1 LTKFWETQGFIV
13 AITAPSGTGKTTVI
27 RKLIE
32 RDSRLRYSVSAT
44 TRPRREAE
52 VHGSDYFFISEHE
65 FDEKLEKSLFA
76 EWAEVHGYRYCTLKT
91 QIEEILK
98 QGGYVMM
105 DVDVQGARNLREIY
119 PDGIFIYLMPP
130 SMKELK
136 ARLSRR
142 GTEDEASFEQRLE
155 DAVAEIKCLKS
166 FDYLVINDELE
177 KTVDEIAWII
187 RSERLKV
194 ERISDLTKKIRD
206 YLEVEKE

>member
-1 LTKFWETQGFIV
+1 MTKFWETQGFIV

-76 EWAEVHGYRYCTLKT
+76 EWAEVHGYRYGTLKT

-155 DAVAEIKCLKS
+155 DAVTEIESLAS

-194 ERISDLTKKIRD
+194 GRISDLTKKIRD
-206 YLEVEKE
+206 YLEGKKE

>member
-1 LTKFWETQGFIV
+1 MTKFWETQGFIV

-32 RDSRLRYSVSAT
+32 RDSRLRYSISAT

-76 EWAEVHGYRYCTLKT
+76 EWAEVHGYRYGTLKT

-155 DAVAEIKCLKS
+155 DAVTEIESLAS

-206 YLEVEKE
+206 YLEGKKE